1 MDDSLRATD
10 WDAIEKIPQLFGGAR
25 DHVIDFSAFP
35 TRTLHIIKAPCENER
50 PVHDP
55 QHRHSRRS
63 FDFSPRPSPD
73 GYPQSASQQMLRM
86 RPVRRYA

>member
-35 TRTLHIIKAPCENER
+35 TRTLHII
-50 PVHDP
+50 
-55 QHRHSRRS
+55 
-63 FDFSPRPSPD
+63 
-73 GYPQSASQQMLRM
+73 
-86 RPVRRYA
+86 